1 MLTPFP
7 LPSMIASSLS
17 SLVTQPFLLLA
28 MAYLMG
34 SRHSF
39 HHVSSDWTAQRRP
52 GSPFLWEAKGQTA
65 LTTSYVFLPE
75 NSEVTVVMNLLT
87 LSGFWTSSRA
97 WVSGL
102 VSVSSPLLSVV

>member
-17 SLVTQPFLLLA
+17 SLVPQPFLLLA

-65 LTTSYVFLPE
+65 LPTSCVFLPE
-75 NSEVTVVMNLLT
+75 NSEVTVVMSLLT
-87 LSGFWTSSRA
+87 LSGFWTTTRA
-97 WVSGL
+97 WVTGK
-102 VSVSSPLLSVV
+102 VTETTPL